1 MSIAMM
7 FMGLVIILPINYSGG
22 TSANVSDMGRF
33 TISNLHEDDPKM
45 IAHSCVPP
53 RARPLLLICAAVACP
68 FTCTN

>member
-1 MSIAMM
+1 M

-53 RARPLLLICAAVACP
+53 RAPAASLIRAAIACP
-68 FTCTN
+68 LTCAN